1 MTTYHPSARARAQSG
16 VALVIVLILLL
27 VMTLL
32 GLASMRGTLM
42 EERMSANMYDR
53 GLAFQAVE
61 AALREAETRVS
72 TPGVIASFPA
82 AGCTGG
88 LCSRPV
94 VAANSIDRGLD
105 PSFSGWTP
113 ASSVVVDGITTT
125 PEYFIEY
132 MGLAPGWPL
141 CDRLKPLHPQCMK
154 PRFRITA
161 QLDTADR
168 AHVQLQANYVA
179 L

>member
-1 MTTYHPSARARAQSG
+1 MKSRYPSVHARTQRG

-32 GLASMRGTLM
+32 GLASLRGTLM

-53 GLAFQAVE
+53 SLGFQAVE

-72 TPGVIASFPA
+72 QPGAKGAFPSAGCADGLCATPVAA
-82 AGCTGG
+82 AG
-88 LCSRPV
+88 
-94 VAANSIDRGLD
+94 SIDRGLD
-105 PSFSGWTP
+105 SSFASWKT

-132 MGLAPGWPL
+132 MGMAPSWPL
-141 CDRLKPLHPQCMK
+141 CDRLKPVHPQCMK
-154 PRFRITA
+154 SRFRITA
-161 QLDTADR
+161 QISTVDR

-179 L
+179 P